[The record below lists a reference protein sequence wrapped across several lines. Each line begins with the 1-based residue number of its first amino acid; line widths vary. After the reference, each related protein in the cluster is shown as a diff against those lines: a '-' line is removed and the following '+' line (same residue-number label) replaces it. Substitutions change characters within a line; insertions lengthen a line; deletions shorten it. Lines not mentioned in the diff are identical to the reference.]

1 MWVCLQS
8 VLADDEKENV
18 VLLVVKYSHVVFVRL
33 RRYAKQCWEVAGSAI
48 AIYLTIDVGINARST
63 KIQYKIL

>member
-1 MWVCLQS
+1 MPSHDC
-8 VLADDEKENV
+8 
-18 VLLVVKYSHVVFVRL
+18 YSAKIKRGLIVRL

>member
-1 MWVCLQS
+1 MTIDKTHRDIL
-8 VLADDEKENV
+8 LNV
-18 VLLVVKYSHVVFVRL
+18 AFTVRL

>member
-1 MWVCLQS
+1 MKKKKKKNS
-8 VLADDEKENV
+8 MRKRYGND
-18 VLLVVKYSHVVFVRL
+18 VRL

-48 AIYLTIDVGINARST
+48 AIYLTINVGINARST

>member
-1 MWVCLQS
+1 MF
-8 VLADDEKENV
+8 
-18 VLLVVKYSHVVFVRL
+18 LLKNFDKIKQKIFSKCGGLCVRL

>member
-1 MWVCLQS
+1 MKKKKKKHS
-8 VLADDEKENV
+8 MRKRYGND
-18 VLLVVKYSHVVFVRL
+18 VRL